1 MATTKEAVSNT
12 GTSPSSPSPSSCP
25 TNSAS
30 DANTNISDHGSGDSK
45 TLPVGVG
52 VGVSLGVVSLISLIW
67 GVYERRK
74 RQQLLNSMP
83 SMMPMNSDP
92 YAPLA
97 VAKNRYSEPQE
108 LAP

>member
-1 MATTKEAVSNT
+1 MVMTKEAASST
-12 GTSPSSPSPSSCP
+12 GTSSSSPSSCP
-25 TNSAS
+25 TDSAS
-30 DANTNISDHGSGDSK
+30 DANANISNRGSGGSK
-45 TLPVGVG
+45 TLAVGVG
-52 VGVSLGVVSLISLIW
+52 LGVSLGVVSLVSLIW

-92 YAPLA
+92 YMQVT

>member
-1 MATTKEAVSNT
+1 MATTKEAASS
-12 GTSPSSPSPSSCP
+12 TSTSSSSPS
-25 TNSAS
+25 S

-45 TLPVGVG
+45 TLIVGVG
-52 VGVSLGVVSLISLIW
+52 VGVSLGVISLISLIW

-92 YAPLA
+92 YAPPA
-97 VAKNRYSEPQE
+97 VAKNQYSEPQE
-108 LAP
+108 LEP